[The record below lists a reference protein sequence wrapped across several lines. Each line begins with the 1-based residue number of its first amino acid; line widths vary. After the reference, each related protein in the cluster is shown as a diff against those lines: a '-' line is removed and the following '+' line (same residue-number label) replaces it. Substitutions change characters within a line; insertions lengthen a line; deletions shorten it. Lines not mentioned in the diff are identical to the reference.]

1 MSRKYLVTGAAGFL
15 GSTVCRQLVEEG
27 ADVRAF
33 VLPND
38 PAAKYIPESV
48 EVVEGDLCDKKSLEP
63 FFCRR
68 GWRAHGSPS
77 CGKHGNDQCRLQ
89 QEIG

>member
-63 FFCRR
+63 FFAVED
-68 GWRAHGSPS
+68 GVHGSPS

>member
-48 EVVEGDLCDKKSLEP
+48 EVVEGDLCAIL
-63 FFCRR
+63 CRR

>member
-38 PAAKYIPESV
+38 PAANPGVRGSRRRRSV
-48 EVVEGDLCDKKSLEP
+48 
-63 FFCRR
+63 
-68 GWRAHGSPS
+68 
-77 CGKHGNDQCRLQ
+77 
-89 QEIG
+89 